1 MKPLIL
7 GCAFAAVTPV
17 LAQEA
22 DSDPFQIPNANRFS
36 LGTRIGMNFDVKFS
50 TSRSRP
56 GPPTSGANHTYDD
69 GYVRVDSSGNAG
81 DLTWNWGYN
90 DAAQVVG
97 DAIEYHVIDSPDL
110 PSSISTS
117 GDEPYYGL
125 ELVYQRLAGT
135 FMSGGGWGFEAAFS
149 YTDLDFRDTRSGIGS
164 ATLLTDRFALN
175 GILPPRPPYRGT
187 FNGPGPVIG
196 ATPDR
201 TVTTETSTFRSDHHL
216 DGQMFGFRFGPF
228 IEWNFNRRFSVAFS
242 GGLSLAPALL
252 DYQFEEEIALES
264 GRTRSAR
271 GAASKTD
278 LLYGNYVGG
287 VVRFQITEQWGVYAG
302 AQYETVN
309 EWEQSINNRTATLDP
324 GSTFYGVAGVT
335 FRF

>member
-1 MKPLIL
+1 MKPLIF

-17 LAQEA
+17 LAQQA
-22 DSDPFQIPNANRFS
+22 DPDLFKIPNANRFS
-36 LGTRIGMNFDVKFS
+36 LGARVGMNFEATFS
-50 TSRSRP
+50 ASRSRP
-56 GPPTSGANHTYDD
+56 GPPTGGVDHNYDD

-81 DLTWNWGYN
+81 DLTWNWGYQN
-90 DAAQVVG
+90 AAQVVG
-97 DAIEYHVIDSPDL
+97 DAIEYHVIDLPRL

-149 YTDLDFRDTRSGIGS
+149 YTDLDFRDTRSGIGP

-175 GILPPRPPYRGT
+175 GVLPPRPPYRGT
-187 FNGPGPVIG
+187 FNGPGSVIG
-196 ATPDR
+196 ATPGR
-201 TVTTETSTFRSDHHL
+201 TVTDETGAFRSENHL
-216 DGQMFGFRFGPF
+216 DGPMFGFRFGPF
-228 IEWNFNRRFSVAFS
+228 IEWNFNRRFSVVLS

-252 DYQFEEEIALES
+252 DYEFEEDVVLES
-264 GRTRSAR
+264 GLTRSAR
-271 GAASKTD
+271 GTTSKSD
-278 LLYGNYVGG
+278 LLYGNYIGG

-302 AQYETVN
+302 AQYETLN
-309 EWEQSINNRTATLDP
+309 EWEASVNNRTAKLDP